1 MSTKIALQ
9 RKKAWKP
16 KTSGADRV
24 FVIINSALLVL
35 IFLVTLYPMVF
46 VLSASF
52 SDPKLVATGKM
63 VLWPIGLRLD
73 GYKYILQYSEIWLGY
88 ANTIFYTFV
97 GTLLN
102 LGVTLPCAYALS
114 RHDMRGRSV
123 IMTIFL
129 ITMYFSGGLIP
140 GYLNVR
146 DFGLLNTRWVLLI
159 TGLVSVYNLIVA
171 RTFFSS
177 TIPWDLHEAAF
188 LDGCGDWRVF
198 FRIVLPL
205 SKPIMVVLMLY
216 YGIGHWNSYFNAM
229 IYLRDRNLFPLQVFL
244 REILTQSKFAEQ
256 AMMSGDYMSAE
267 EFAEL
272 TRQAEMADMM
282 KYCIIVVA
290 TAPMLI
296 IYPWLQ
302 KFFAKGV
309 MIGSVK
315 G

>member
-16 KTSGADRV
+16 KTSGADRI

-216 YGIGHWNSYFNAM
+216 YGISHWNAYFNAM

-256 AMMSGDYMSAE
+256 AMMSGDYISPE
-267 EFAEL
+267 QFAEL

>member
-1 MSTKIALQ
+1 
-9 RKKAWKP
+9 
-16 KTSGADRV
+16 
-24 FVIINSALLVL
+24 
-35 IFLVTLYPMVF
+35 
-46 VLSASF
+46 
-52 SDPKLVATGKM
+52 
-63 VLWPIGLRLD
+63 
-73 GYKYILQYSEIWLGY
+73 
-88 ANTIFYTFV
+88 
-97 GTLLN
+97 
-102 LGVTLPCAYALS
+102 
-114 RHDMRGRSV
+114 
-123 IMTIFL
+123 
-129 ITMYFSGGLIP
+129 
-140 GYLNVR
+140 
-146 DFGLLNTRWVLLI
+146 
-159 TGLVSVYNLIVA
+159 
-171 RTFFSS
+171 
-177 TIPWDLHEAAF
+177 
-188 LDGCGDWRVF
+188 
-198 FRIVLPL
+198 
-205 SKPIMVVLMLY
+205 MVVLMLY